1 MEGKKEFKLVSKITL
16 DHITEDPVKVFYEQY
31 VSILKNIFS
40 LTNKQAM
47 VLAEILYQN
56 WLFKEVIN
64 DTELRWRAVF
74 DSQNRKQM
82 QENIDFYGSNFSNCL
97 TDLRKKNILKGQM
110 VDDNLVVFPKGNEFK
125 LLFSFKIVE

>member
-64 DTELRWRAVF
+64 DKELRWRAVF